1 LGTALGTK
9 TIGIDFGK
17 GSNDTCQ
24 LSRIKKDLAEK
35 KFIGMVMQA
44 TDDVPGVSIALNG
57 EEIFAQPSLAATLH
71 RCNADILGKKRR
83 IGNPISAV
91 SSVTMKIKNGRMLAF
106 GSGPHVLGVN
116 AATSDTSES
125 QIEAIKVVTLDR
137 GVGLEFRLWG
147 SGVEFL
153 KGAIPIGIKIS
164 RFRIDPLVLPEFGK
178 RFIESRHVGTSLN
191 LWLI

>member
-1 LGTALGTK
+1 LGTK

-17 GSNDTCQ
+17 GSNDACQ
-24 LSRIKKDLAEK
+24 LSGIKKDLAEK
-35 KFIGMVMQA
+35 EFIGMVMQA

-57 EEIFAQPSLAATLH
+57 EEIFAQPSLASTLH

-116 AATSDTSES
+116 AATSDTSKS
-125 QIEAIKVVTLDR
+125 QIEAIKMVTLDR

-164 RFRIDPLVLPEFGK
+164 RSGIDPLVSPEFGK
-178 RFIESRHVGTSLN
+178 RFIESRHVGTSLK